1 MARAVRPLFIVDA
14 SIGHSRASTTK
25 FGALSHHT
33 CAQAHKRSWTHV
45 PRAPSWCACTR
56 VCVVS
61 HACAARPF
69 CERHFISSTASNE
82 CCINKLPVKMDG
94 GGRPSSSHVLCLTSV
109 LVESELSVF
118 ARRRLSQAAPGEH
131 SRSLPPLQG
140 AQHRGS
146 RAEPADGGREATA
159 GQDATAS
166 TGVHGRRSRRGSSR
180 ARRASVA
187 QHGAPTTPTAA
198 RRQQPVQSETR
209 QRARSGF
216 RRSRNRAMLRFHLHQ
231 APGVFRVRLQF
242 QLLQRARMTTASL
255 PRASLRVVHSWQ
267 VELEVREV
275 RS

>member
-1 MARAVRPLFIVDA
+1 MARAVRPLAIRARPRRSSFPPYLRSGTQTLVDA
-14 SIGHSRASTTK
+14 RA
-25 FGALSHHT
+25 
-33 CAQAHKRSWTHV
+33 
-45 PRAPSWCACTR
+45 WCACTR

-69 CERHFISSTASNE
+69 CERHFVSSTASNE
-82 CCINKLPVKMDG
+82 CCIDRLPVQMDAG
-94 GGRPSSSHVLCLTSV
+94 GHSSSLGRPSSSHVLCLTSV

-140 AQHRGS
+140 ALHRGS

-180 ARRASVA
+180 ARRASVT
-187 QHGAPTTPTAA
+187 QHGAPTAPTAA